1 MDRRVAQ
8 GRPPDPPADRTS
20 QVTGPSRALLA
31 VGRGFGLTQAG
42 SLAVAAVAFV
52 LARNALMPGVGFW
65 DTAEYQAVGPLLGT
79 AHPTGF
85 PSYVILGWLASIVL
99 APFGEAAF
107 RMNLLS
113 AILVAT
119 AAGLTVVLVR
129 MLTRSL
135 PVAIA
140 AGLGLATTPL
150 VWHISTHADA
160 HAFHLALVALLLV
173 TLVAWGR
180 ARRAGLGDRWL
191 IVAALVFGVSVANHG
206 LTLLLAPAVG
216 LYVLAVDSGIWRR
229 WRVLATC
236 AAVLAVT
243 VVLFYLELPLR
254 AGIFRA
260 PLVYGTPDTWDGFRY
275 VVLAEQFHGNIFN
288 PFGDL
293 GPKFVAFVELAA
305 AQFGPLLLLLPPAF
319 LVTAWREPR
328 YALLSGVA
336 AAVTCFFAMSYVD
349 ADVTRYYLGPVL
361 IGWTWLA
368 ILAGAAVDVVIAV
381 GASRRP
387 VASAGAIRLAVG
399 LGAAVALLMT
409 SGLSLSARAEAVD
422 ASQDRGA
429 QRWLDATLT
438 ALPPNAVVISWW
450 SYSTPLWY
458 AQLVEHR
465 RPDISI
471 VDDRTRLDRN
481 MGEVSDVI
489 DAELGSRPVYIIRPP
504 NEVSSLLLRY
514 RLQAVG
520 GGATSLIQVVA
531 RQGASQ

>member
-1 MDRRVAQ
+1 
-8 GRPPDPPADRTS
+8 
-20 QVTGPSRALLA
+20 
-31 VGRGFGLTQAG
+31 
-42 SLAVAAVAFV
+42 
-52 LARNALMPGVGFW
+52 MPGLGFW
-65 DTAEYQAVGPLLGT
+65 DTAEYQAVAPLLGT

-85 PSYVILGWLASIVL
+85 PSYVVLGWLASIVL
-99 APFGEAAF
+99 TPFGEAAF

-135 PVAIA
+135 PMAVA

-160 HAFHLALVALLLV
+160 HAFHLALVAVLLV
-173 TLVAWGR
+173 ILVAW
-180 ARRAGLGDRWL
+180 RRAQRAGPGDRWL
-191 IVAALVFGVSVANHG
+191 IVAALVFGISLANHA

-216 LYVLAVDSGIWRR
+216 LYVLAVDPAIWRR
-229 WRVLATC
+229 WRLLATC
-236 AAVLAVT
+236 ALVLAAT

-275 VVLAEQFHGNIFN
+275 VVLAEQFHGNIVD
-288 PFGDL
+288 PFGNL
-293 GPKFVAFVELAA
+293 GPKFLQFVDLAA

-328 YALLSGVA
+328 YALLSGAA

-361 IGWTWLA
+361 IAWTWLA
-368 ILAGAAVDVVIAV
+368 ILASAAAEVVAAMIGAV
-381 GASRRP
+381 GS
-387 VASAGAIRLAVG
+387 VARARAIRLAIG
-399 LGAAVALLMT
+399 LAAAVALLLP
-409 SGLSLSARAEAVD
+409 SGLALSVRADAVD
-422 ASQDRGA
+422 ASDDRGA
-429 QRWLDATLT
+429 QRWVDATLS

-489 DAELGSRPVYIIRPP
+489 DAELGSRPVYIIRQAA
-504 NEVSSLLLRY
+504 EISTLLQRY
-514 RLQAVG
+514 KLEAVG
-520 GGATSLIQVVA
+520 DGATSLIQVVA
-531 RQGASQ
+531 RQGAGQ

>member
-1 MDRRVAQ
+1 V
-8 GRPPDPPADRTS
+8 
-20 QVTGPSRALLA
+20 
-31 VGRGFGLTQAG
+31 
-42 SLAVAAVAFV
+42 AVAVIAFV
-52 LARNALMPGVGFW
+52 LARNALMPGLAFW

-99 APFGEAAF
+99 APFGEPAF

-135 PVAIA
+135 PIAIA

-150 VWHISTHADA
+150 VWNIGTHADA
-160 HAFHLALVALLLV
+160 HAFHVALVGLLLV
-173 TLVAWGR
+173 TLVAWER
-180 ARRAGLGDRWL
+180 ARRAGSGDRWL
-191 IVAALVFGVSVANHG
+191 IAAALVFGVSVANHA

-216 LYVLAVDSGIWRR
+216 LFVLAVDPAIWRR
-229 WRVLATC
+229 WRLIATC
-236 AAVLAVT
+236 AIVLVGT
-243 VVLFYLELPLR
+243 VVVFYLELPLR

-275 VVLAEQFHGNIFN
+275 IVLAEQFHGNIFN

-293 GPKFVAFVELAA
+293 GPKFLRFVELAA

-328 YALLSGVA
+328 YALLSGVG

-361 IGWTWLA
+361 IAWTWLA
-368 ILAGAAVDVVIAV
+368 ILAAAAVDVVAAL
-381 GASRRP
+381 GTSRRP
-387 VASAGAIRLAVG
+387 VARAGAIRLAVG
-399 LGAAVALLMT
+399 LGAAAALLMP
-409 SGLSLSARAEAVD
+409 SGLVLSARAGAVD
-422 ASQDRGA
+422 ASDDRGA
-429 QRWLDATLT
+429 QRWVDATLA
-438 ALPPNAVVISWW
+438 ALPPNSVVISWW

-458 AQLVEHR
+458 AQLVDHR

-489 DAELGSRPVYIIRPP
+489 DAELGSRPVYVIRPP
-504 NEVSSLLLRY
+504 NEISTLLLRY

-531 RQGASQ
+531 RQGASK